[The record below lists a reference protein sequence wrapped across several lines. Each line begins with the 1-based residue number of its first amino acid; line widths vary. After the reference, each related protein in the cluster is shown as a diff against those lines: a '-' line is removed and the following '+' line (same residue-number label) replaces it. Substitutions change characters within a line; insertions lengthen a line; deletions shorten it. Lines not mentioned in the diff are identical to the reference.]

1 MIGFTL
7 GKAMDVTF
15 YVFLGFLV
23 GVTVMC
29 AMVIAVSVKDTKHP
43 QERRPTDPTDSN
55 KDRVVYKNSQEE
67 FYTYNASGQ
76 KRKVKN
82 VKYRD

>member
-1 MIGFTL
+1 MVFTL

-29 AMVIAVSVKDTKHP
+29 AMVIAVSVKDTKQP
-43 QERRPTDPTDSN
+43 QERSPSDPNDLD
-55 KDRVVYKNSQEE
+55 KDRVVFKNSHKE

-82 VKYRD
+82 VRYRD

>member
-1 MIGFTL
+1 
-7 GKAMDVTF
+7 MDVTF

-29 AMVIAVSVKDTKHP
+29 AMVIAVSVRDNDNKH
-43 QERRPTDPTDSN
+43 QSGKSRPDPRYDNDN
-55 KDRVVYKNSQEE
+55 KVVYKKERIDH
-67 FYTYNASGQ
+67 YTYNASGR

-82 VKYRD
+82 VTYRD

>member
-1 MIGFTL
+1 
-7 GKAMDVTF
+7 MDVTF
-15 YVFLGFLV
+15 YIFLGFLV

-29 AMVIAVSVKDTKHP
+29 AMVIAVSVKDMKHP
-43 QERRPTDPTDSN
+43 TEKSSSDFDHLDPG
-55 KDRVVYKNSQEE
+55 RVVYKNTQKE

-82 VKYRD
+82 VRYRD

>member
-1 MIGFTL
+1 
-7 GKAMDVTF
+7 MDVTF

-43 QERRPTDPTDSN
+43 TGRSPSRPADDN
-55 KDRVVYKNSQEE
+55 NDRVVYKHSQEE